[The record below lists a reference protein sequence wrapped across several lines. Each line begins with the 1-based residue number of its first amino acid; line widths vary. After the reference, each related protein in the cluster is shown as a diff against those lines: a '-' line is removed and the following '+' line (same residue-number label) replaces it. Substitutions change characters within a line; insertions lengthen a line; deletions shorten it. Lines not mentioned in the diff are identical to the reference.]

1 MSSAVTAVRGPLI
14 SFVDDPFL
22 TSREEAFVFESDGL
36 LICQDGVITAS
47 GEYGALRDQP
57 GFMDTHIH
65 YVQTG
70 IIAAFGSQLID
81 WLDHYTFV
89 EEQRFSDPA

>member
-47 GEYGALRDQP
+47 GE
-57 GFMDTHIH
+57 
-65 YVQTG
+65 
-70 IIAAFGSQLID
+70 
-81 WLDHYTFV
+81 
-89 EEQRFSDPA
+89 